1 MGLNSAM
8 IQKHEMTADFEKLT
22 YDATMLKDA
31 WKGALDSATLLVNSK
46 WTSYHILNFIN
57 WIIDGSP
64 YSSLF
69 FPGFS
74 LGKLLISKPI
84 NGKLNYQQ
92 TLAISYDNQ
101 SDLFTLQYSD
111 WDLIDSKDDF
121 EKAIQWVVKCPGA
134 DLGRHFLEF
143 LQWKDNWN

>member
-1 MGLNSAM
+1 M

-22 YDATMLKDA
+22 YDATMLREA
-31 WKGALDSATLLVNSK
+31 WKGALESARLLVNSK

-57 WIIDGSP
+57 GIIDGSP
-64 YSSLF
+64 YAGIL

-74 LGKLLISKPI
+74 VGKLLISKPI

-101 SDLFTLQYSD
+101 TDLFTLQYSD
-111 WDLIDSKDDF
+111 WDLIDSPDEFD
-121 EKAIQWVVKCPGA
+121 KAIQWAVKCPGTE
-134 DLGRHFLEF
+134 LIMHFQEF
-143 LQWKDNWN
+143 LQWKNNWN